1 MKNYSGRK
9 MREQID
15 NLIVALIA
23 IDNFS
28 KDIHYTAHGSSF
40 YAKHL
45 FADKFNFDESIDL
58 LKECCLLG
66 NNERPKASKYYLEQ
80 ASRLIVEPKE
90 NDDKINFKFLL
101 DIIGQTLDLIN
112 RMQDLTKADENVIG
126 GIAQDLQQYK
136 GLINLQI
143 E

>member
-1 MKNYSGRK
+1 

-15 NLIVALIA
+15 NLIVSLIA

-28 KDIHYTAHGSSF
+28 KDIHYTAHGSAF

-66 NNERPKASKYYLEQ
+66 KDERPLASVDYLQRAINLLAIPE
-80 ASRLIVEPKE
+80 E
-90 NDDKINFKFLL
+90 NNDKKNFE
-101 DIIGQTLDLIN
+101 TLGDLII
-112 RMQDLTKADENVIG
+112 RALQQIQDMQDLTKADENVIG

>member
-1 MKNYSGRK
+1 

-23 IDNFS
+23 IKEFS
-28 KDIHYTAHGSSF
+28 KDIHYTAHGSAF
-40 YAKHL
+40 YSKHI
-45 FADKFNFDESIDL
+45 FVEKFNFDESIDL

-66 NNERPKASKYYLEQ
+66 NGLRPLASVEYLQRAINKLTIPE
-80 ASRLIVEPKE
+80 E
-90 NDDKINFKFLL
+90 NNDNKNFKTL
-101 DIIGQTLDLIN
+101 DAYLYLALDLIKS
-112 RMQDLTKADENVIG
+112 MQELSKADENVIG

-136 GLINLQI
+136 GLVNLQV

>member
-1 MKNYSGRK
+1 
-9 MREQID
+9 MRDQIE
-15 NLIVALIA
+15 NLIISLIV
-23 IDNFS
+23 IKEFS
-28 KDIHYTAHGSSF
+28 KDIHYTAHGDAF

-45 FADKFNFDESIDL
+45 FVDKFDWDEHIDL

-66 NNERPKASKYYLEQ
+66 NDERPKASKEYLEK
-80 ASRLIVEPKE
+80 AIKLLTAPEEKDDKE
-90 NDDKINFKFLL
+90 NFIMLFGFIK
-101 DIIGQTLDLIN
+101 QTLEAIN
-112 RMQDLTKADENVIG
+112 NMTNLTKADENVIG

>member
-1 MKNYSGRK
+1 MQ
-9 MREQID
+9 REQID
-15 NLIVALIA
+15 NLIVQLIV
-23 IDNFS
+23 IKEFS
-28 KDIHYTAHGSSF
+28 KDIHYTCHGEAF

-45 FADKFNFDESIDL
+45 LVDKFDWDSHLDL

-66 NNERPKASKYYLEQ
+66 NDERPKTSKEYLEL
-80 ASRLIVEPKE
+80 AAENLRIPKE
-90 NDDKINFKFLL
+90 KDDKDNFAILYDFINVAL
-101 DIIGQTLDLIN
+101 IGIN
-112 RMQDLTKADENVIG
+112 AMQDLSKADENVIG

>member
-1 MKNYSGRK
+1 

-15 NLIVALIA
+15 NLIVCLIA
-23 IDNFS
+23 VKEFS
-28 KDIHYTAHGSSF
+28 ADIHYTAHGEAF

-45 FADKFNFDESIDL
+45 LVDKFDWNEHIDL

-66 NNERPKASKYYLEQ
+66 HDERPKASKYYLEQ
-80 ASRLIVEPKE
+80 ATRLIIEPKE
-90 NDDKINFKFLL
+90 NDDRINFVFLNGL
-101 DIIGQTLDLIN
+101 IERTLEAIN
-112 RMQDLTKADENVIG
+112 NMQDLTKADENVVG

-143 E
+143 EE

>member
-1 MKNYSGRK
+1 

-15 NLIVALIA
+15 NLIVSLIT
-23 IDNFS
+23 IKEFS
-28 KDIHYTAHGSSF
+28 KDVHYTAHGSAF

-45 FADKFNFDESIDL
+45 LVDKFDFNDSIDL

-66 NNERPKASKYYLEQ
+66 SDERPLASVEYLQ
-80 ASRLIVEPKE
+80 RA
-90 NDDKINFKFLL
+90 INFLAIPEENNDKKNFEILN
-101 DIIGQTLDLIN
+101 GLIN
-112 RMQDLTKADENVIG
+112 RALQQINGMQNLTKADENVIG

-143 E
+143 EE

>member
-1 MKNYSGRK
+1 

-15 NLIVALIA
+15 DLIVNLMI
-23 IDNFS
+23 IQEFS
-28 KDIHYTAHGSSF
+28 KDIHYTCHGEGF

-45 FADKFNFDESIDL
+45 LADKFDFSEDLDL

-66 NNERPKASKYYLEQ
+66 NGDRPLASVQYMHRAANKLEMPQ
-80 ASRLIVEPKE
+80 MS
-90 NDDKINFKFLL
+90 DDKANFITLNDLL
-101 DIIGQTLDLIN
+101 FDTLQLIDN
-112 RMQDLTKADENVIG
+112 MQDLSKADENVIG

-143 E
+143 V